1 MLSSTLRLYADAF
14 ADSAR
19 AFARSAWG
27 LGWLIVSFVGLMLVG
42 VLVSP
47 LGMLGGFVMGLAQA
61 FAAGVYLG
69 CLQDALSVHR
79 PMGWDLVR
87 GNFGR
92 YMWDIVNVLF
102 PLWIVDLVVGYARLP
117 LLGTIVAI
125 GIFLFLNPVPEMIG
139 RVRSGGMELLGDAWS
154 FMGRSGPEWLV
165 PQFFFAAAAW
175 GLLPGRGI
183 AGLVQAVG
191 VFSPRM
197 GFMDAGSL
205 GLVALGSAGG
215 VLRAVGFVAL
225 VHLAMLFRGALYGR
239 LEGSSRR
246 ARAWSGRA
254 GR

>member
-1 MLSSTLRLYADAF
+1 MLASTLRLYADAF
-14 ADSAR
+14 TDSAR

-42 VLVSP
+42 VLVRP

-139 RVRSGGMELLGDAWS
+139 RVRSGGTELLADAWA
-154 FMGRSGPEWLV
+154 FMGRAGPEWLV
-165 PQFFFAAAAW
+165 PQVLFAGGAW
-175 GLLPGRGI
+175 ALLPGM
-183 AGLVQAVG
+183 GLDTLVRAAA

-197 GFMDAGSL
+197 GFMDAGGL
-205 GLVALGSAGG
+205 GVQALGGAGG
-215 VLRAVGFVAL
+215 VARAVGLVAL
-225 VHLAMLFRGALYGR
+225 VHLAMLFRGALYVR

-246 ARAWSGRA
+246 GRAWAERA